1 MVRWPVCWKPGAR
14 ALGLTGLIEN
24 EPWASSPGVSLEPAL
39 KQLASHLVRLR
50 LAGKTS
56 IVSDKR
62 TDKMTYVDVEVQK
75 IGEQTKSNIGQ

>member
-14 ALGLTGLIEN
+14 ALGLTGIEN

-50 LAGKTS
+50 LAEKTPT
-56 IVSDKR
+56 VSGTR

-75 IGEQTKSNIGQ
+75 IGEQIKSDIGQ